1 MFPPAYSSEF
11 NLIEGLWR
19 WLKSSIINNSFF
31 PTFPKVRVPVN
42 KFIDEISCMSN
53 ERKEFYKK
61 IINIR
66 YKIIKEVYNKINNE
80 KIDA

>member
-1 MFPPAYSSEF
+1 MKNEECNKAI
-11 NLIEGLWR
+11 L
-19 WLKSSIINNSFF
+19 
-31 PTFPKVRVPVN
+31 RVFKNIKIDEIN
-42 KFIDEISCMSN
+42 KFIDEIYCMSN

-66 YKIIKEVYNKINNE
+66 YKIIQEVYNKINNE

>member
-1 MFPPAYSSEF
+1 
-11 NLIEGLWR
+11 
-19 WLKSSIINNSFF
+19 
-31 PTFPKVRVPVN
+31 
-42 KFIDEISCMSN
+42 MSN

-66 YKIIKEVYNKINNE
+66 YKIIKEVYNKIKNE

>member
-42 KFIDEISCMSN
+42 KFIDEIN
-53 ERKEFYKK
+53 RVPTKT
-61 IINIR
+61 
-66 YKIIKEVYNKINNE
+66 
-80 KIDA
+80 IDRLCLKL